1 MAASLILGVSAI
13 RRRDIAAHRARM
25 IRSYAIALAAGT
37 QAFTEGIGGGIFG
50 SGELR
55 GDLAKGAGWVINLAI
70 AEYVIRRHTVRRR
83 APATPTQPQRTGR
96 PS

>member
-1 MAASLILGVSAI
+1 MAASLILGVSAL
-13 RRRDIAAHRARM
+13 RRRDIAAHRAWM

-37 QAFTEGIGGGIFG
+37 QAFTEGIGGAIFG

-55 GDLAKGAGWVINLAI
+55 GDLAKGARWVINLAI

-83 APATPTQPQRTGR
+83 DSATPTQPQRTGS